1 MTRVT
6 CRPWPTGAEGI
17 GLWQDVF
24 ANLSSVAVTM
34 HLAVAV
40 FVMNPMQMWPLEHQ
54 LVAFVV
60 LEHAMLFLR
69 GAVRASIPDE
79 PDDVRRIEDFN
90 AHLKNKF
97 VKFHSFKIPLEERCS
112 MKSIDVGICKW
123 Q

>member
-40 FVMNPMQMWPLEHQ
+40 FVMNPMQMWPLQHQ

-79 PDDVRRIEDFN
+79 PDDVTRIRDLN
-90 AHLKNKF
+90 AHLILKF
-97 VKFHSFKIPLEERCS
+97 EKLHSLKIPPEERCNIT
-112 MKSIDVGICKW
+112 KNIDVGFR
-123 Q
+123 